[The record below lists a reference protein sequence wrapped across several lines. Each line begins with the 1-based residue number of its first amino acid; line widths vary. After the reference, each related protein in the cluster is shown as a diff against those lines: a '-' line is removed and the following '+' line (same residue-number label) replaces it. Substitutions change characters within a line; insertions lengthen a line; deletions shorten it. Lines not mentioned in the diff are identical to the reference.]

1 MTTPLTRLAVKRCCY
16 ASLAF
21 FAALLLCSAL
31 WTPELLSPETGQEA
45 EATSGDGQDYD
56 IYGEFYR

>member
-1 MTTPLTRLAVKRCCY
+1 MTRHTFTQCAY
-16 ASLAF
+16 ASIAF

-31 WTPELLSPETGQEA
+31 WTPELLSPEAGQEA
-45 EATSGDGQDYD
+45 EATSDNGQDYD